1 LANAKHG
8 ARVNHGRRPPE
19 RENVEG
25 DLRNLNVSMEG
36 QDAYH
41 WSWSMDAARTAIKQ
55 ASHARKETYE
65 RRLGSHVGIL

>member
-1 LANAKHG
+1 
-8 ARVNHGRRPPE
+8 
-19 RENVEG
+19 
-25 DLRNLNVSMEG
+25 MEG